1 MHVQSGYSLE
11 MLAMN
16 RPTMILTLATLAG
29 LVACATAPAPPLET
43 AAPEYAGTPTKVK
56 DEGAMLTFERIE
68 GYLAHRGSNVRHPRP
83 GVWHVSIDGIILMT
97 IADEDRIRII
107 APIFSLEQL
116 DNDPAIQHAVLRR
129 LLQANFDQSA
139 DARYAIFDGI
149 VFATLTSPRTIV
161 HESDLDRFVT
171 QIVNLHKNT
180 FRTGR
185 KGYSSDDPDPN
196 SIEIDPRK
204 DDSLDLPQGYNRR
217 DLPSP
222 VPSTK
227 RETISL

>member
-1 MHVQSGYSLE
+1 
-11 MLAMN
+11 MLA
-16 RPTMILTLATLAG
+16 RIRSTAFFSLIASTTF
-29 LVACATAPAPPLET
+29 VACATTQALPPETAPPYGEVAT
-43 AAPEYAGTPTKVK
+43 QVK
-56 DEGAMLTFERIE
+56 LHDSELSYDRIE
-68 GYLAHRGSNVRHPRP
+68 GYLTQRGSNVRHPRP

-107 APIFSLEQL
+107 APIFALEQL
-116 DNDPAIQHAVLRR
+116 DSEPAVQHAVMRR

-149 VFATLTSPRTIV
+149 VFATLTSPRTV
-161 HESDLDRFVT
+161 VDESDLDRYVT

-196 SIEIDPRK
+196 SVEVDPRK
-204 DDSLDLPQGYNRR
+204 DESLDIPQGYDRR
-217 DLPSP
+217 DIPSP
-222 VPSTK
+222 VPAPK